1 LLVFKHPITK
11 GKEERKKT
19 QKGKHKKD
27 WEKRK
32 KKLNAY
38 KIATN
43 QPQLLDFIIKCK
55 SATIEF

>member
-1 LLVFKHPITK
+1 VFKYPITK

-27 WEKRK
+27 REERE

-43 QPQLLDFIIKCK
+43 QP
-55 SATIEF
+55 